1 MSVEHIELRR
11 GHQVNL
17 SYASFAA
24 YTPSVLADGTI
35 HVKLAIA
42 ADGEHTYRLHPG
54 ETFPVGDETWKLDH
68 VENPSGPEWAIHL
81 VRVK

>member
-1 MSVEHIELRR
+1 MPEEKVTLRQSR
-11 GHQVNL
+11 QVNL

-24 YTPSVLADGTI
+24 YTPAVLPDGTI

-42 ADGEHTYRLHPG
+42 SDGEHTYRLHPG